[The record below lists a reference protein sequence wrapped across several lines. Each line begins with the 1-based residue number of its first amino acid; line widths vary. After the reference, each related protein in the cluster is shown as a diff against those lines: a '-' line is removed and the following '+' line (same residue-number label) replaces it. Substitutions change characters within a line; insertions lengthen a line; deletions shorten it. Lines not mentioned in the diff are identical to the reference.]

1 MNLLD
6 CMQQR
11 TVKHSVSCFGIG
23 IHSGKPASLTIYP
36 APENS
41 GIVFVRTDIKDRPN
55 RIKATYDSVSK
66 TMLGTTISNES
77 GVEISIIEHLMA
89 ALWGCKIDNALIELD
104 GPEIPIMDGSS
115 ESFVFMAECAGVKT
129 QNSTREYIEIT
140 KKIRVEDN
148 DSFIELLPAEG
159 FSVETTIDFKD
170 SIISKQTYSFSEKD
184 SSFKYALSRA
194 RTFGHQEDAEFLK
207 KQGLAQGAS
216 MENAVVIQNNKILN
230 KDGLRYKDEFVRH
243 KLLDLIGDLYLA
255 GAPIKGL
262 IKSHKPGHK
271 INNKVLHTLFNNP
284 DSFQLVKAS

>member
-1 MNLLD
+1 
-6 CMQQR
+6 MQQK
-11 TVKHSVSCFGIG
+11 TVKHSVSCFGVG

-41 GIVFVRTDIKDRPN
+41 GIIFVRTDIKNQPN
-55 RIKATYDSVSK
+55 RVKAQYNYVSK
-66 TMLGTTISNES
+66 TILGTTISNES

-115 ESFVFMAECAGVKT
+115 ESFVFMAECAGVKI
-129 QNSTREYIEIT
+129 QNATREYIEIT
-140 KKIRVEDN
+140 KKIRIEYN
-148 DSFIELLPAEG
+148 DSFIELLPSEC
-159 FSVETTIDFKD
+159 FSADTTIDFKD

-184 SSFKYALSRA
+184 SSFKYSLSRA
-194 RTFGHQEDAEFLK
+194 RTFGNQEDAELLK

-216 MENAVVIQNNKILN
+216 IENAVVIKDNKILN

-255 GAPIKGL
+255 GAPIKGH

-271 INNKVLHTLFNNP
+271 INNKALHALFSDP
-284 DSFQLVKAS
+284 SSYKLIKAS

>member
-1 MNLLD
+1 
-6 CMQQR
+6 MQQK

-23 IHSGKPASLTIYP
+23 IHSGKPASLTIHP

-41 GIVFVRTDIKDRPN
+41 GIVFVRTDIKDQPN
-55 RIKATYDSVSK
+55 RIKAKYDSVSK
-66 TMLGTTISNES
+66 TMLGTTISNKS

-129 QNSTREYIEIT
+129 QNATREYIEIT
-140 KKIRVEDN
+140 KKIRIEDN
-148 DSFIELLPAEG
+148 DSFIELLPSED

-170 SIISKQTYSFSEKD
+170 SIISKQTYSFSEKN
-184 SSFKYALSRA
+184 SSFKYSLSRA

-216 MENAVVIQNNKILN
+216 MENAVVIKDNKIMN

-271 INNKVLHTLFNNP
+271 INNKALHVLFSDP
-284 DSFQLVKAS
+284 SSYKFIKAS